1 MTNTKNGGSKPSK
14 AARDNRADQLN
25 PNNDK
30 FYQSRG
36 EEGRPNK
43 PSGESPPATR
53 RQ

>member
-1 MTNTKNGGSKPSK
+1 MSKSK
-14 AARDNRADQLN
+14 DGDQSSEAERDNRADQLN

-36 EEGRPNK
+36 EERRPNK

-53 RQ
+53 RR